1 MKTLE
6 SAPSEI
12 DPRVQKILDAPP
24 SSNYMIRQMQLAV
37 EKCIKENP
45 EHPLDHDAVE
55 QAGLAWADSDESKKF
70 SAIAHHPEFKTHPK
84 FNGDVAKITLDD
96 MEKPIDELFPK

>member
-6 SAPSEI
+6 SEPVEI

-45 EHPLDHDAVE
+45 EHPLDHEAVE
-55 QAGLAWADSDESKKF
+55 QAGLAWANSDDSKKF
-70 SAIAHHPEFKTHPK
+70 SAIAHHSDFKSHPK
-84 FNGDVAKITLDD
+84 FQGNVANVTLEDT
-96 MEKPIDELFPK
+96 ERGIDELF